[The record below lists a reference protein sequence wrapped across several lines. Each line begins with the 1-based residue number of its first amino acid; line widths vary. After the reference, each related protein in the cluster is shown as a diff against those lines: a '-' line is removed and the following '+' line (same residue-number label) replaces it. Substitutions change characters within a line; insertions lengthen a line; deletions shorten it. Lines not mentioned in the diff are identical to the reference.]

1 MKLENQPRIVSL
13 DPTCIED
20 VFSNI
25 RTVGRAAGVEAT
37 AEQYVESLDRRVQRV
52 KSIAALADHRPKV
65 ACIEWFDPVMVA
77 GHWVPQM
84 VEMAGGQDCLGDKD
98 KPTFTI
104 AWDKVVEQQ
113 PEVIML
119 CPCGFDLPRT
129 LLEAPRLKERSDWD
143 SIPAVRD
150 GRVFAVDGS
159 AYFNRSGPRLVN
171 GLEILAEI
179 IHPELFSGMVPQGGA
194 SRIWR

>member
-1 MKLENQPRIVSL
+1 MKLENQPRIISL

-37 AEQYVESLDRRVQRV
+37 AERYVESLDRRVQRV

-113 PEVIML
+113 PDVIML

-129 LLEAPRLKERSDWD
+129 LQ
-143 SIPAVRD
+143 
-150 GRVFAVDGS
+150 VFAVDGS
-159 AYFNRSGPRLVN
+159 AYFNRSGPRLIN

>member
-1 MKLENQPRIVSL
+1 M
-13 DPTCIED
+13 
-20 VFSNI
+20 
-25 RTVGRAAGVEAT
+25 
-37 AEQYVESLDRRVQRV
+37 ESLDRRVQRV

-84 VEMAGGQDCLGDKD
+84 VEMAGGEDCLGDKD
-98 KPTFTI
+98 KPTFTTT
-104 AWDKVVEQQ
+104 WEKVVEQQ
-113 PEVIML
+113 PDVIML
-119 CPCGFDLPRT
+119 CPCGFDLRRT
-129 LLEAPRLKERSDWD
+129 LQEAPRLKERSGWD